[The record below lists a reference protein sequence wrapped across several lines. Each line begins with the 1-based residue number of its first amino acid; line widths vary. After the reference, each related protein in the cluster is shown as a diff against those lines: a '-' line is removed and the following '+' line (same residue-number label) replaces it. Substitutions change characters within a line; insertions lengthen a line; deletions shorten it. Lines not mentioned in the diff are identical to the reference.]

1 MISVQQASATQLDEG
16 RTLMQSIK
24 AAGEI
29 GSAELAKLRDYFDA
43 VAPMTRTE
51 AEALFTLDREIATKH
66 EDWTSFFVE
75 TVTDYIVWQSRP
87 TGLVNGAQSEWLL
100 AQADL
105 GRTLNAF
112 AILVNVLAEADRVPA
127 WLPAAVHGRAA
138 AWPAVAGALNDARRV
153 AA

>member
-1 MISVQQASATQLDEG
+1 MTNVQTSTNHLNEGQALIE
-16 RTLMQSIK
+16 SIK
-24 AAGEI
+24 AGNSLGAT
-29 GSAELAKLRDYFDA
+29 ELSQLREYFTSI
-43 VAPMTRTE
+43 APMTRTE
-51 AEALFTLDREIATKH
+51 AEALFELDRVVADKH
-66 EDWTSFFVE
+66 DDWTSFFVE

-87 TGLVNGAQSEWLL
+87 TGLVNGAQAEWLL
-100 AQADL
+100 AQADT

-138 AWPAVAGALNDARRV
+138 AWPAVAGALHQARQ

>member
-1 MISVQQASATQLDEG
+1 MTNVQTSTNHLNEGQALIE
-16 RTLMQSIK
+16 SIK
-24 AAGEI
+24 AGNSLGA
-29 GSAELAKLRDYFDA
+29 AELSQLREYFTSI
-43 VAPMTRTE
+43 APMTRTE
-51 AEALFTLDREIATKH
+51 AEALFELDRVVADKH
-66 EDWTSFFVE
+66 DDWTSFFVE

-87 TGLVNGAQSEWLL
+87 TGLVNGAQAEWLL
-100 AQADL
+100 AQADT

-138 AWPAVAGALNDARRV
+138 AWPAVAGALHQARQ

>member
-1 MISVQQASATQLDEG
+1 MTNVQTSTSHLKEGKALIDAVKATN
-16 RTLMQSIK
+16 SI
-24 AAGEI
+24 G
-29 GSAELAKLRDYFDA
+29 GAELSQLRDYFTA

-51 AEALFTLDREIATKH
+51 AEALFELDRVIAEKH
-66 EDWTSFFVE
+66 DDWTSFFVE

-87 TGLVNGAQSEWLL
+87 TGLVNGAQAEWLL
-100 AQADL
+100 AQADA

-138 AWPAVAGALNDARRV
+138 AWPAVAGALNQAR
-153 AA
+153 AAA

>member
-1 MISVQQASATQLDEG
+1 MTNVQNSTSHLNEGQALID
-16 RTLMQSIK
+16 SIK
-24 AAGEI
+24 SADKI
-29 GSAELAKLRDYFDA
+29 GGAELSQLRDYFTA

-51 AEALFTLDREIATKH
+51 AEALFDLDCSVSDKH
-66 EDWTSFFVE
+66 EEWTSFFVE

-87 TGLVNGAQSEWLL
+87 TGILNGAQSEWLL
-100 AQADL
+100 TQADT
-105 GRTLNAF
+105 GRTLNGF

-138 AWPAVAGALNDARRV
+138 AWPAVAVALHQSRAV

>member
-1 MISVQQASATQLDEG
+1 MTNVQTSATSLNEG
-16 RTLMQSIK
+16 QALINAIK
-24 AAGEI
+24 S
-29 GSAELAKLRDYFDA
+29 GSAIGGVELAQLREYFTS

-51 AEALFTLDREIATKH
+51 AEALFDLDRTITEKH
-66 EDWTSFFVE
+66 EEWTSFFVE

-87 TGLVNGAQSEWLL
+87 TGLVNGAQAEWLL
-100 AQADL
+100 AQADA
-105 GRTLNAF
+105 GCTLNAF

-138 AWPAVAGALNDARRV
+138 AWPAVAGALNQARSL

>member
-1 MISVQQASATQLDEG
+1 MTNVETSTILNQGQALIDA
-16 RTLMQSIK
+16 IK
-24 AAGEI
+24 AGGSI
-29 GSAELAKLRDYFDA
+29 GPAELANLREYFTA

-51 AEALFTLDREIATKH
+51 AEALFDLDRAVADKH

-75 TVTDYIVWQSRP
+75 TITDYVVWQSRP
-87 TGLVNGAQSEWLL
+87 TGLVNGAQAEWLL
-100 AQADL
+100 AQADE

-138 AWPAVAGALNDARRV
+138 AWPAVAGALHQAR

>member
-1 MISVQQASATQLDEG
+1 MTNVQTSTDHLNEGQALIDGIKAG
-16 RTLMQSIK
+16 QSISQSDL
-24 AAGEI
+24 G
-29 GSAELAKLRDYFDA
+29 KLREYFTA

-51 AEALFTLDREIATKH
+51 AEALFDLDRSVAEKH
-66 EDWTSFFVE
+66 DDWTAFFVE
-75 TVTDYIVWQSRP
+75 TVTDYVVWQSRP
-87 TGLVNGAQSEWLL
+87 TGLINGAQAEWLL
-100 AQADL
+100 AQADA

-138 AWPAVAGALNDARRV
+138 AWPAVAGALHQARAK

>member
-1 MISVQQASATQLDEG
+1 MTNAETAMILNEGQALIDAIQAG
-16 RTLMQSIK
+16 GSI
-24 AAGEI
+24 GV
-29 GSAELAKLRDYFDA
+29 AELAKLREYFTA

-51 AEALFTLDREIATKH
+51 AEALFELDRTVADKH
-66 EDWTSFFVE
+66 DEWTSFFVE
-75 TVTDYIVWQSRP
+75 TITDYIVWQSRP
-87 TGLVNGAQSEWLL
+87 TGLVNGAQAEWLL
-100 AQADL
+100 AHADE

-138 AWPAVAGALNDARRV
+138 AWPAVAGALKQAR

>member
-1 MISVQQASATQLDEG
+1 MNNVLETSNGQIDQGRAVIDGIAASG
-16 RTLMQSIK
+16 R
-24 AAGEI
+24 I
-29 GSAELAKLRDYFDA
+29 GAAELASLRDYFGE
-43 VAPMTRTE
+43 VAPLTRTD
-51 AEALFTLDREIATKH
+51 AEALFELDRTVSDIH
-66 EDWTSFFVE
+66 EEWTGFFVQ

-100 AQADL
+100 AQADT

-138 AWPAVAGALNDARRV
+138 AWPAVSGALRQAQ